1 MEMLALVLTIA
12 LLVVAI
18 FVGMFVWAV
27 RNGQLDDLETPA
39 QRMLHEDG
47 PAAAAAKPEGRM
59 GVQGKP
65 EESPRRDPVTGTA
78 ERG

>member
-12 LLVVAI
+12 LLVVAF
-18 FVGMFVWAV
+18 FVGLFVWAV

-47 PAAAAAKPEGRM
+47 PAPAPLDREPQKPAAT
-59 GVQGKP
+59 
-65 EESPRRDPVTGTA
+65 ESQASPGDGPATKA
-78 ERG
+78 